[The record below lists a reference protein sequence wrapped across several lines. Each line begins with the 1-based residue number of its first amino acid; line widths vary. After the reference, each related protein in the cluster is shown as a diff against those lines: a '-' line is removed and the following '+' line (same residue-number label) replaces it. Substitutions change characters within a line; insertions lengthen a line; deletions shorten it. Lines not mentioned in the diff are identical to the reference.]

1 MYERIL
7 ESLMAYW
14 KETLGDDTIQVLP
27 ESNLMDDLA
36 LSSLEMLNSL
46 IQLEDEYGIS
56 IPEKCLKRMITV
68 ADVAQVLAEIV
79 ENEKK

>member
-1 MYERIL
+1 MYEKIL

-14 KETLGDDTIQVLP
+14 KETLEDDTIQVLP

-46 IQLEDEYGIS
+46 ILLEDTYGIS
-56 IPEKCLKRMITV
+56 IPEKMLKRMITV